1 MNQNKNFLYSANGD
15 DAISATMEALMF
27 PATAITGMFGASL
40 TTTNVSIQATT
51 GANDNNHQM
60 LITHASG
67 KNKEVM
73 NAIVKLANSAGP
85 FTVISAFP
93 VGGPELFPINNLDG
107 TILVTNIAIT
117 A

>member
-27 PATAITGMFGASL
+27 PATAITGMFGASA
-40 TTTNVSIQATT
+40 TTTNVSIQTTT
-51 GANDNNHQM
+51 GAGDNNHQM
-60 LITHASG
+60 LITHASL

-73 NAIVKLANSAGP
+73 NAVVKLANSAGP
-85 FTVISAFP
+85 FTVVSEFP
-93 VGGPELFPINNLDG
+93 VGGPEIFPINNLDG

>member
-27 PATAITGMFGASL
+27 PATAITGMFGAS
-40 TTTNVSIQATT
+40 STT

-73 NAIVKLANSAGP
+73 NAVTKLANSAGP